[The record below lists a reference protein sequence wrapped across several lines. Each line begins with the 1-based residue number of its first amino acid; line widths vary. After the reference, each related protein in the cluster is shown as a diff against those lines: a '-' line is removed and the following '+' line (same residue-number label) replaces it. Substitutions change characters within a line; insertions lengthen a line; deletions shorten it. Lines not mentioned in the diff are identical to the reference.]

1 MEINAE
7 RIDRSEKAI
16 RIILR
21 ILEILYSLVVIGWV
35 VGPNIPRVVELF
47 PGLMPVQHI
56 PFHKYDG
63 SLVPNTLSIVLAVG
77 ICLPIAVSIFKLL
90 SPLLSR
96 KLPRLAVPNRSGA
109 LLLTVLET
117 TSVLAIYLY
126 YFFEFARKPLFFINF
141 SLLSYGIFAFS
152 LLFNAF
158 CLYRLIVNAGN
169 RDEDYR
175 EYLAFKRGPGK
186 KAMRQAGLTHGIQKK
201 LVLSFLPLILIIIV
215 VLSLALM
222 ASFRKTIIDSIIE
235 SGQRLAVQAANVIKS
250 NPADK
255 IAVDDYFMI
264 ESRKNESS
272 KFPFQRLC
280 YFVRNPSENSFS
292 LSAIAVSQTQ
302 INDSQNKHDESNE
315 EINSKVDTRNIQSFK
330 EPFFESTKDTYS
342 FFAPVLLSTAYLGY
356 VRVDYDRY
364 VIFEPY
370 FRTLVRVI
378 SFAAIFTYIGALLI
392 VLIGRNIVVPI
403 LYLRMS
409 VASISASLSSMVK
422 GEKRVTAENLQ
433 YKDRVATKDEIKGL
447 SNEVGSMT
455 TVLRGIVP
463 YISASTLKHSK
474 RETPMNEL
482 RELCFLFTDIR
493 GFTGLCE
500 GLSPEEVVS
509 LLNRYLELQ
518 SSIIISNGGDI
529 DKFVGDEVMA
539 VFDGPEKEL
548 HAVKTAIEIKKA
560 METERNKAVVEKKH
574 IIEIGIGINSG
585 RVVFG
590 SIGAKDRMDF
600 TSIGDS
606 VNLAARLEG
615 ANKAYGTKA
624 LISDVVY
631 EKVKEQYL
639 CHEVDRLVVKGK
651 SMPISVYELVEQKD
665 KATIEQQQYCALF
678 EKSLRLYRRRDW
690 DKAELGFKMIHDRYD
705 DETSS
710 VFLKRISH
718 FRKAPPPDSWDG
730 VFNLMVK

>member
-1 MEINAE
+1 MNKTNEAPE
-7 RIDRSEKAI
+7 RSENVI
-16 RIILR
+16 RILMR
-21 ILEILYSLVVIGWV
+21 IIEIIYSLAVIGVFVAPV
-35 VGPNIPRVVELF
+35 VPALSELF
-47 PGLMPVQHI
+47 PGLLPIQHI
-56 PFHKYDG
+56 AFRKFDG
-63 SLVPNTLSIVLAVG
+63 SIVPRMLSIVLVSGMALPLLTAV
-77 ICLPIAVSIFKLL
+77 FKLISPFL
-90 SPLLSR
+90 SS
-96 KLPRLAVPNRSGA
+96 KLPAITVPTRSGA

-117 TSVLAIYLY
+117 TSVLAVYIYY
-126 YFFEFARKPLFFINF
+126 VFEYARTPLFFSSISPF
-141 SLLSYGIFAFS
+141 SYGIAGFS
-152 LLFNAF
+152 LILNAI

-175 EYLAFKRGPGK
+175 EYLAFKRGVGK

-215 VLSLALM
+215 VLSVALM

-235 SGQRLAVQAANVIKS
+235 SGERLAVQAANVIKS
-250 NPADK
+250 NPADA

-264 ESRKNESS
+264 ESKKNETS

-280 YFVRNPSENSFS
+280 YFIRNPSSSAFS
-292 LSAIAVSQTQ
+292 LSAVAVSR
-302 INDSQNKHDESNE
+302 SHLSEESNGTARD
-315 EINSKVDTRNIQSFK
+315 EIESRNIPSFTD
-330 EPFFESTKDTYS
+330 PFFESNADTYS

-356 VRVDYDRY
+356 VRVDYDRH

-370 FRTLVRVI
+370 FRTLIKVI
-378 SFAAIFTYIGALLI
+378 AFAAIFTYIGALLI
-392 VLIGRNIVVPI
+392 VVIGRNIVVPI

-409 VASISASLSSMVK
+409 VASISASLSSMVR
-422 GEKRVTAENLQ
+422 GEKRVTADNLQ

-463 YISASTLKHSK
+463 YISVSTLKHSK

-500 GLSPEEVVS
+500 GLNPEEVVT

-518 SSIIISNGGDI
+518 SSIIIANGGDI

-548 HAVKTAIEIKKA
+548 HAVKTAIEIIQA
-560 METERNKAVVEKKH
+560 MDAERNKAIAEKKH

-585 RVVFG
+585 TVVFG

-600 TSIGDS
+600 TSIGDA

-651 SMPISVYELVEQKD
+651 SMPISVYELIGPRETASVD
-665 KATIEQQQYCALF
+665 QQHYCTLF
-678 EKSLRLYRRRDW
+678 EKALRQYRKRDW
-690 DKAELGFKMIHDRYD
+690 DKAEQGFKTINDRFQ
-705 DETSS
+705 DEPSS
-710 VFLKRISH
+710 IFLKRITH
-718 FRKAPPPDSWDG
+718 FRRTPPPESWDG
-730 VFNLMVK
+730 VFSLMVK